1 MSAPEPTANF
11 YPTAE
16 FRLPVAMNAR
26 TFGVHSALLIRLADG
41 RIKMRPYEVR
51 TSLELLIQSG
61 DALLAANCGCLIYD
75 ALDSLTIGATSPE
88 ADMIRAALP
97 AAWHTFYAANR
108 PHIAGSR
115 GYRE

>member
-26 TFGVHSALLIRLADG
+26 TFGVHSALLIRLTDG
-41 RIKMRPYEVR
+41 RIKMRPHEVR

-75 ALDSLTIGATSPE
+75 ALESLTVTTGPE

-97 AAWHTFYAANR
+97 AAWHTFYSANR

>member
-1 MSAPEPTANF
+1 MSVPEPTPNF
-11 YPTAE
+11 YPIGE
-16 FRLPVAMNAR
+16 FRLPIAMSAR
-26 TFGVHSALLIRLADG
+26 TFGVHSALLIRHADG
-41 RIKMRPYEVR
+41 RITMRPYEVR
-51 TSLELLIQSG
+51 SSLELLIQSG

-75 ALDSLTIGATSPE
+75 ALESLNVTTGPE

-97 AAWHTFYAANR
+97 AAWHTFYTANR